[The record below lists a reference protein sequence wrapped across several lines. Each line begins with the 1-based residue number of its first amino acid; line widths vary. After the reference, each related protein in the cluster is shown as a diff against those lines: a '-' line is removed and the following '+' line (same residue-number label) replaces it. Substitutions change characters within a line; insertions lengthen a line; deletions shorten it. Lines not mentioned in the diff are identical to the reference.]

1 MISALSAAL
10 FRWRRW
16 ILLASVALSVPLGAA
31 TLRRPA
37 MGAVLLALMI
47 PPLLAALIIANV
59 LNRRQNRTLDIV
71 TGPPSFGT
79 PVLGSGPLFTA
90 AGVFLLVAFAAWL
103 GPAIGQGEDRWTLIA
118 GLSLLTAVWLGGLRG
133 AWSGCGVR
141 LTAHG
146 IDYRGPASTLTV
158 PWEALDA
165 VHPVESVERFAIR
178 LRYARPDL
186 IRATGVAFDRRT
198 IRFEGADAH
207 FLAAAIDC
215 YARRAIGPPPVSSEI
230 VHRIRQNRRGSRR
243 RTSSSVLPAR
253 AGPSTSGRT
262 GQGGRLSAQRGG
274 S

>member
-1 MISALSAAL
+1 M
-10 FRWRRW
+10 
-16 ILLASVALSVPLGAA
+16 
-31 TLRRPA
+31 
-37 MGAVLLALMI
+37 
-47 PPLLAALIIANV
+47 
-59 LNRRQNRTLDIV
+59 
-71 TGPPSFGT
+71 
-79 PVLGSGPLFTA
+79 
-90 AGVFLLVAFAAWL
+90 FLLVAFAAWL
-103 GPAIGQGEDRWTLIA
+103 GPAIGQGEDRWTLMA

-215 YARRAIGPPPVSSEI
+215 YAAHPQRRARIGTRDALDELRRSVPPAPPQGPPPGWASIGAGVLVFVVAFAVQGAPVPRWVTWIAGGIAIMAAGHSVPAAWTRLRGKASA
-230 VHRIRQNRRGSRR
+230 RQDMR
-243 RTSSSVLPAR
+243 
-253 AGPSTSGRT
+253 
-262 GQGGRLSAQRGG
+262 
-274 S
+274 